1 MFKRN
6 FILLL
11 LTLTVVIVLINST
24 NNDGIE
30 TINYSN
36 VNDGIVL
43 KNLKQISNIN
53 LNNQFVIINI
63 WASWCIPCQNEVSEL
78 KILSESNGYSVIG
91 ILVEDSMENGQEF
104 IEENNIPYQNILD
117 STIAE
122 SILIKFVWNGIPT
135 TLVLNN
141 NLEIISTINGEITAD
156 EIFQLTR

>member
-24 NNDGIE
+24 NNDEIE

-43 KNLKQISNIN
+43 KDLKQISNIN
-53 LNNQFVIINI
+53 INNQFVIINI

-91 ILVEDSMENGQEF
+91 ILVEDSMENGQKF

-122 SILIKFVWNGIPT
+122 SILIKFVWSGIPT

>member
-91 ILVEDSMENGQEF
+91 ILVEDSMENGQKF

>member
-1 MFKRN
+1 M
-6 FILLL
+6 
-11 LTLTVVIVLINST
+11 TVVIVLINST
-24 NNDGIE
+24 NNDEIE
-30 TINYSN
+30 TINFSN

-43 KNLKQISNIN
+43 KDLKQISNIN

-122 SILIKFVWNGIPT
+122 SILIKFVWSGIPT

>member
-24 NNDGIE
+24 NNDEIE
-30 TINYSN
+30 TINFSN

-43 KNLKQISNIN
+43 KDLKQISNIN

-122 SILIKFVWNGIPT
+122 SILIKFVWSGIPT